1 MEDVK
6 LKCKACGS
14 INTNVYKAKD
24 LAEKTGDRNL
34 LIPNVACATLAISGP
49 ALGKLLKELAPVVI
63 PQIIKLVSDF
73 FTEKKKKDRAE
84 EENNRNVILCKD
96 CSHWERI

>member
-14 INTNVYKAKD
+14 INTNIYKAKD

-34 LIPNVACATLAISGP
+34 LNPTMTCAALTFSGED
-49 ALGKLLKELAPVVI
+49 LVKLLKDIAPVVI

>member
-34 LIPNVACATLAISGP
+34 LNPTMASATLAFSG
-49 ALGKLLKELAPVVI
+49 AELGKLLKYLEPFI
-63 PQIIKLVSDF
+63 PSIIKFVSDL
-73 FTEKKKKDRAE
+73 FTEKNKKDRAK
-84 EENNRNVILCKD
+84 EENNRSVNLCID
-96 CSHWERI
+96 CGHWERI